1 MNKNLKKRG
10 RPATGQ
16 KTTLV
21 RVPIAL
27 KPAIQ
32 EWVNNYQR
40 ISWQIPPAG
49 QPDDDDDDDA
59 YWVAEAV
66 AVLDRVDRGEEQVIT
81 LEQWEARHGL
91 GG

>member
-1 MNKNLKKRG
+1 MNTSVKKRG
-10 RPATGQ
+10 RPPTGQ
-16 KTTLV
+16 TTTLI

-32 EWVNNYQR
+32 EWVNNYRR
-40 ISWQIPPAG
+40 ISGQIPPSG
-49 QPDDDDDDDA
+49 QPDDDDDA
-59 YWVAEAV
+59 YWVAEAE
-66 AVLDRVDRGEEQVIT
+66 AVLDRVERGEERVIT